1 MVTEDQQSLSPH
13 KGKGK
18 RRHILRWISLSIVVI
33 VGGVLVT
40 VFFQYRT
47 INDDIHRVGVTGLG
61 KRPPVYSTESMNI
74 LVFGSDS
81 RSGLSHH
88 EQVVLHTGNTSNSS
102 GLGNTDT
109 IMVVHIAP
117 GRKQMTVMSIPR
129 DTMVPYYAC
138 AAAAGYPGQQQD
150 LSASERIN
158 AVYAA
163 GGASCL
169 WKTVEQQTGIHI
181 DHFIEIGLAGFA
193 NVVDDLDGV
202 NVCVPFKVSDPVSGL
217 TLPAGEDHIDGATA
231 LDFWRTREDIGE
243 GSDLQRIQR
252 DQYMSA
258 QIIKSILSANLLSD
272 PARLLKILNGA
283 APNLTTDTGMSLTD
297 LLNVAESLHS
307 MSSKN
312 VEFVTSPVQPSPGN
326 PDTVVFE
333 QPQADELFS
342 AIARNVSLTSG
353 SKTAASSSGVSPSQV
368 KVQVL
373 NGSGAAGIAAVAA
386 GELSARGFNVTGTA
400 DAPTYRYSTSV
411 IEYGS
416 AADLPE
422 AKELESQL
430 SGATLQLTPGLTPG
444 TVTLILGSSFTELAP
459 QSASNTYAGT
469 QPSPAASA
477 SATRASS
484 AAQSVGAVLAG
495 PPSQSASASP
505 SGTPSGTAS
514 PSAPS
519 ASPTSLNSIASAD
532 GGISAAASCGSDS
545 QAFSGPL
552 SPSLP
557 ATPSAPASP

>member
-1 MVTEDQQSLSPH
+1 MVTEDQQSLNPQ

-18 RRHILRWISLSIVVI
+18 RRHILRWISLSIAVI
-33 VGGVLVT
+33 VVGVLVT

-47 INDDIHRVGVTGLG
+47 INDDIHRVAVTGLG
-61 KRPPVYSTESMNI
+61 KRPPVYSTASMNI

-81 RSGLSHH
+81 RSGLSPH
-88 EQVVLHTGNTSNSS
+88 EQVVLHTGNATNSS

-109 IMVVHIAP
+109 MMVVHISP
-117 GRKQMTVMSIPR
+117 GRQQVTVMSIPR
-129 DTMVPYYAC
+129 DTMVPYYGC
-138 AAAAGYPGQQQD
+138 AAGTGYPGQQQD
-150 LSASERIN
+150 LSATERIN

-181 DHFIEIGLAGFA
+181 DDFIEIGLAGFA
-193 NVVDDLDGV
+193 NVINDLNGV
-202 NVCVPFKVSDPVSGL
+202 NVCVPFKVNDPVSGL
-217 TLPAGEDHIDGATA
+217 SLPEGEDHIDGATA

-243 GSDLQRIQR
+243 GSDLQRIER

-258 QIIKSILSANLLSD
+258 QIVRGILSADLLSN
-272 PARLLKILNGA
+272 PAQLLKVLNGA
-283 APNLTTDTGMSLTD
+283 ASNLTTDTGMSLSD
-297 LLNVAESLHS
+297 LLNVGESLHRVS
-307 MSSKN
+307 DKN
-312 VEFVTSPVQPSPGN
+312 VEFVTSPTQPSPDN

-368 KVQVL
+368 KVRVL

-386 GELSARGFNVTGTA
+386 GELSARGFGVTGTA
-400 DAPTYRYSTSV
+400 DAPTFGYSTSV

-416 AADLPE
+416 AAGLPE

-444 TVTLILGSSFTELAP
+444 TVTLILGSSFAELAP
-459 QSASNTYAGT
+459 QSASNTSAGT

-477 SATRASS
+477 SATQASS
-484 AAQSVGAVLAG
+484 AAQSVGAVQAG
-495 PPSQSASASP
+495 QPSQSASASP
-505 SGTPSGTAS
+505 SGTAS
-514 PSAPS
+514 PS
-519 ASPTSLNSIASAD
+519 ASPTSLNSVASAD

-545 QAFSGPL
+545 PAFSGPL
-552 SPSLP
+552 SPSIP
-557 ATPSAPASP
+557 ATPSASASP

>member
-1 MVTEDQQSLSPH
+1 MVTEDQQPLSPQ

-18 RRHILRWISLSIVVI
+18 RRHILRWISLSIVVL
-33 VGGVLVT
+33 VVGVLVT

-47 INDDIHRVGVTGLG
+47 INDDIHRVAVTGLG
-61 KRPPVYSTESMNI
+61 KRPPVYSTASMNI

-88 EQVVLHTGNTSNSS
+88 EQVVLHTGNTTDSS

-109 IMVVHIAP
+109 IMVVHISP
-117 GRKQMTVMSIPR
+117 GRQQVTAMSIPR

-138 AAAAGYPGQQQD
+138 AAGTGYPGQQQD
-150 LSASERIN
+150 LSAAERIN

-181 DHFIEIGLAGFA
+181 DHFLEIGLAGFA
-193 NVVDDLDGV
+193 NVINDLNGV
-202 NVCVPFKVSDPVSGL
+202 NVCVPFKVNDPVSGL
-217 TLPAGEDHIDGATA
+217 SLPEGEDHINGDTA

-243 GSDLQRIQR
+243 GSDLQRIAR

-258 QIIKSILSANLLSD
+258 QIVKGILSADLLSN
-272 PARLLKILNGA
+272 PAQLLKVLTGA
-283 APNLTTDTGMSLTD
+283 ASNLTTDTGMSLTD
-297 LLNVAESLHS
+297 LLNVGESLHRVS
-307 MSSKN
+307 DKN
-312 VEFVTSPVQPSPGN
+312 VEFVTSPTQPSPDN

-342 AIARNVSLTSG
+342 VIARNVSLTSG
-353 SKTAASSSGVSPSQV
+353 SKTAASSSGVSPAQV

-386 GELSARGFNVTGTA
+386 GELSARGFSVTGTA

-422 AKELESQL
+422 AKELDSQL
-430 SGATLQLTPGLTPG
+430 SGATLRLTPGLTPG
-444 TVTLILGSSFTELAP
+444 TVTLILGSSFAELAP
-459 QSASNTYAGT
+459 QSASNTSAGT

-477 SATRASS
+477 SATQSS
-484 AAQSVGAVLAG
+484 AAQSVGAVQLG
-495 PPSQSASASP
+495 QPSQSASASP

-514 PSAPS
+514 PST
-519 ASPTSLNSIASAD
+519 SPTSLNSIASAD
-532 GGISAAASCGSDS
+532 GGISAAANCGSDS
-545 QAFSGPL
+545 PAFSGPL
-552 SPSLP
+552 SPSIP
-557 ATPSAPASP
+557 ATPSASASP